1 MKIAKVI
8 RLEEKYTQ
16 YDISTAFENFYAKTN
31 TGYILIHNSPAI
43 FCGIN
48 PDNGKFFVGTKGV
61 FNANAKLN
69 YTDDDIDKNHSG

>member
-31 TGYILIHNSPAI
+31 TAKKLAVPVNDTFILII
-43 FCGIN
+43 F
-48 PDNGKFFVGTKGV
+48 F
-61 FNANAKLN
+61 KLLLF
-69 YTDDDIDKNHSG
+69 

>member
-31 TGYILIHNSPAI
+31 LHDGIVKQVNWQIENPLLI
-43 FCGIN
+43 
-48 PDNGKFFVGTKGV
+48 
-61 FNANAKLN
+61 
-69 YTDDDIDKNHSG
+69 